1 MTTTPA
7 IRVLILCFVLS
18 LTIVAQQTFKI
29 AKIEFEGLNRQSAE
43 EALATTGLKIGDLF
57 NEASADAAAQR
68 LIDSGL
74 FKNVGYKT
82 TVIKDQMT
90 IVFRVEEAK
99 VTSSRV
105 VFDNFI
111 WFTDAE
117 LIAAVQREIP
127 SFNGSA
133 PDNGDVVERVTK
145 ALQRFL
151 HENKIEATVNYMAS
165 QDSLYSTIQ
174 EHVFSVVGVP
184 MPICSIHYT
193 GASNVDES
201 KLVEASKPLFGND
214 YSNKF
219 VTVFAASTLLPIYR
233 QQGLLKAAFA
243 PPTAKVEESATCKFG
258 VDLTMGVDEGV
269 VYKWHKADWS
279 GISALTAAELDT
291 AIDMTPGQTADGLK
305 IDKMPTLIQGA
316 YGRKGYL
323 TVRARPQPQFDD
335 GAKTVS
341 YKIDV
346 VEGPQFRMGKLM
358 LKGLPVD
365 ASQAIEDKWKLK
377 TGDVFDEGYFREFAK
392 TSLSEILRPIY
403 FERRAQ
409 SKAAPNVK
417 TATTPN
423 RTNLTVDVTIEL
435 TN

>member
-1 MTTTPA
+1 MTTNLA
-7 IRVLILCFVLS
+7 VRSLLLCLILGIP
-18 LTIVAQQTFKI
+18 TAAQQTFKI
-29 AKIEFEGLNRQSAE
+29 AKIEFEGLNRQTTD
-43 EALATTGLKIGDLF
+43 EALTTTGLKIGDVF
-57 NEASADAAAQR
+57 NEAAADAAAQR

-82 TVIKDQMT
+82 TTVKDQMT
-90 IVFRVEEAK
+90 IIFRVEEAK
-99 VTSSRV
+99 VTNSRV
-105 VFDNFI
+105 IFDNFI

-127 SFNGSA
+127 SFDGNA

-165 QDSLYSTIQ
+165 QDSLYSTNQ
-174 EHVFSVVGVP
+174 EHVFSVIGVP
-184 MPICSIHYT
+184 MPICSIHFS
-193 GASNVDES
+193 GASNVTES

-219 VTVFAASTLLPIYR
+219 VSAFAASTLLPIYR
-233 QQGLLKAAFA
+233 ERGLLKAAFT
-243 PPTAKVEESATCKFG
+243 PPTAKIEESATCKFG
-258 VDLTMGVDEGV
+258 VDLTMGIDEGV
-269 VYKWHKADWS
+269 VYKWRKADWS
-279 GISALTAAELDT
+279 GNRALTAAELDT
-291 AIDMTPGQTADGLK
+291 ALGMTPDQTADGLK
-305 IDKMPTLIQGA
+305 IDKMPALIQGA

-323 TVRARPQPQFDD
+323 TVRTRPQPQFDD
-335 GAKTVS
+335 AAKTVS

-346 VEGPQFRMGKLM
+346 VEGPQFRMGKLI

-365 ASQAIEDKWKLK
+365 ASKSIEEKWKLK
-377 TGDVFDEGYFREFAK
+377 PGDVFDDGYFREFAK
-392 TSLSEILRPIY
+392 TALGEILKPIY

-409 SKAAPNVK
+409 SKAPPNIK
-417 TATTPN
+417 SGATPN
-423 RTNLTVDVTIEL
+423 RTSSTVDVTFEI

>member
-1 MTTTPA
+1 MTTKLATGA
-7 IRVLILCFVLS
+7 LFLCLLLS
-18 LTIVAQQTFKI
+18 LSANAQQTFKI
-29 AKIEFEGLNRQSAE
+29 AKIEFEGLNRQSADE
-43 EALATTGLKIGDLF
+43 TLATAGLKIGDVF

-82 TVIKDQMT
+82 TVVKDQMT

-105 VFDNFI
+105 IFDNFI

-165 QDSLYSTIQ
+165 QDSVYSSNQ
-174 EHVFSVVGVP
+174 EHVFSVIGVP
-184 MPICSIHYT
+184 MPICSIHFSGT
-193 GASNVDES
+193 NNVTEP
-201 KLVEASKPLFGND
+201 KLIEASKPLFGND

-219 VTVFAASTLLPIYR
+219 VSAFAVSTLLPIYR
-233 QQGLLKAAFA
+233 RLGLLKAAFA
-243 PPTAKVEESATCKFG
+243 PPTAKIEESSTCKFG
-258 VDLTMGVDEGV
+258 VDLTMGIDEGV

-279 GISALTAAELDT
+279 GISALSAAELDT
-291 AIDMTPGQTADGLK
+291 AIGMTPGQTADGLK

-323 TVRARPQPQFDD
+323 TARAKPHPQFDD

-341 YKIDV
+341 YKIDI
-346 VEGPQFRMGKLM
+346 VEGPQFRMGKLI

-365 ASQAIEDKWKLK
+365 ASKSVEDKWKLK
-377 TGDVFDEGYFREFAK
+377 SGDIFDEGYFRDFVK
-392 TSLSEILRPIY
+392 TSLSEILKPIY

-409 SKAAPNVK
+409 SKAPPNVK

-423 RTNLTVDVTIEL
+423 RTNLTVDVTIEI